1 MIVSALASALALAA
15 PAPGTEAQAIAPA
28 APAPTA
34 GVITYPPEFFAAS
47 QPSTAFDMVSRLPG
61 FTVDVGDSVRGFE
74 GAAGNVLIDGQRPTT
89 KTDDLEEILRR
100 VPASQVLRIDLIR
113 GGAPGVDMQ
122 GKSVLANVVKKQGG
136 GFRGLI
142 ALSNSVIY
150 DGRNM
155 TGVRLELSG
164 DRKGHAWEA
173 SARYGTG
180 VDDGAGEGRRV
191 RSGPTGEQ
199 IIVSDVDSE
208 GDTSQTTLTGA
219 YSAPLF
225 GGQAKVNGRLFN
237 DDFKYEEINRII
249 YPGPGRDG
257 TIEHYD
263 EFQTELGGTF
273 IRDLGGP
280 KTTMELIGLR
290 KDEQQ
295 DITSDFR
302 ANNSSANFS
311 LDRQTSETIGRA
323 VLKHRPND
331 RFSLEAGGEVAIN
344 VLESKTAYAQ
354 SGVSVPLPAANVRIQ
369 EDRGEAF
376 VKGVWRPNA
385 TWTVETGL
393 RYEAS
398 RIESSGDASL
408 EKTLYYA
415 KPRLAL
421 TWAPQPSTQVRFRF
435 ERVVDQLD
443 FDDFV
448 AESSLNTGVITAGNP
463 DLVPE
468 QAWVSE
474 VAFEQRFAVGAAIV
488 LTARHSALTDAVDR
502 APVFLPTGVFDA
514 PSNIG
519 DGTKD
524 ELIVSLTMPLARLG
538 LKGATIKGQST
549 WRRSEVTDPTT
560 GEEREISGL
569 RPVEWE
575 AQFTHD
581 LPSRNLTWGVDVFGG
596 WRETYYRFDEISTD
610 KLKTYVV
617 PFAEWK
623 PRSDIVI
630 RAELQNATKRGFR
643 HTRTVYDGPRNTSEV
658 AYVDDRDIQFGR
670 MYWVRIR
677 KTFGG

>member
-1 MIVSALASALALAA
+1 MIVQALASALALAA
-15 PAPGTEAQAIAPA
+15 PDVGQDTQAVVATAPA
-28 APAPTA
+28 ATT
-34 GVITYPPEFFAAS
+34 GVISYPPEFFTAS
-47 QPSTAFDMVSRLPG
+47 QPSTALDMVSRLPG

-74 GAAGNVLIDGQRPTT
+74 GAAGNVLIDSQRPTT

-100 VPASQVLRIDLIR
+100 IPANQVVRIDLIR
-113 GGAPGVDMQ
+113 GGAPGIDMQ

-136 GFRGLI
+136 GFRGVV
-142 ALSNSVIY
+142 ALSNSIIY

-164 DRKGHAWEA
+164 DKAGRAWEA
-173 SARYGTG
+173 SARYGMG

-191 RSGPTGEQ
+191 RSGPSGEPL
-199 IIVSDVDSE
+199 IISDVDSE
-208 GDTSQTTLTGA
+208 GDTNQTTLTGSYA
-219 YSAPLF
+219 TPLF
-225 GGQAKVNGRLFN
+225 GGQAKVNARLFN
-237 DDFKYEEINRII
+237 DNFKYEEINRITF
-249 YPGPGRDG
+249 PTPGREG

-263 EFQTELGGTF
+263 EFQTELGGNFT
-273 IRDLGGP
+273 RGLGA
-280 KTTMELIGLR
+280 KTTMELIALR
-290 KDEQQ
+290 KDETQ

-302 ANNSSANFS
+302 ADVASARFS
-311 LDRQTSETIGRA
+311 LSRDTSETIGRA
-323 VLKHRPND
+323 VLKHRPTD
-331 RFSLEAGGEVAIN
+331 QISLEAGGEVAIN
-344 VLESKTAYAQ
+344 ILESQTAYAKD
-354 SGVSVPLPAANVRIQ
+354 GLNVPLPAANVRIQ

-376 VKGVWRPNA
+376 AKGVWRPSSK
-385 TWTVETGL
+385 WTIEAGL

-398 RIESSGDASL
+398 TIESSGDVSL
-408 EKTLYYA
+408 EKSLYYA

-448 AESSLNTGVITAGNP
+448 ADSSLNTGVITAGNP

-474 VAFEQRFAVGAAIV
+474 AAFEQRYAGAAIV
-488 LTARHSALTDAVDR
+488 LTLRHSALSDAIDR

-524 ELIVSLTMPLARLG
+524 ELILSLSVPLAKLG
-538 LKGATIKGQST
+538 LEGATIKGEST

-560 GEEREISGL
+560 GEKREISGL
-569 RPVEWE
+569 RPLEWE
-575 AQFTHD
+575 AHFTHD
-581 LPSRNLTWGVDVFGG
+581 LPAHRLTWGVDVYGA

-610 KLKTYVV
+610 KLKAFVV

-630 RAELQNATKRGFR
+630 RAELQNATNRGFR
-643 HTRTVYDGPRNTSEV
+643 HTRTVYDGPRNTSQI
-658 AYVDDRDIQFGR
+658 AFVDDRDIQFGR

-677 KTFGG
+677 KSFGG